1 MNIDIANLVVGIA
14 GLVVGVAGIYFTVL
28 SSPAAMKAL
37 GSVLSHTGLPPEFK
51 GREGGGGRGGGGG
64 ICRRRERKGFSG
76 AITIFTVLLLI
87 LVSYVFLFSG
97 LVAVFGM
104 LFRVFGFQAVNKM
117 AFLLV
122 LWINILAMSITFN
135 IFKIEVDLE
144 VGNYIVAAW
153 AMAILITIAAV

>member
-1 MNIDIANLVVGIA
+1 MTIDIANLVVGIA

-28 SSPAAMKAL
+28 SSPTAMKAL
-37 GSVLSHTGLPPEFK
+37 GSVLSHTGLPPEF
-51 GREGGGGRGGGGG
+51 
-64 ICRRRERKGFSG
+64 KGFSG

-135 IFKIEVDLE
+135 IFKIEVDSE